1 MSTTHRKTFPKI
13 LPQLHPDAKLARFT
27 QPSVNQAD
35 PSDSVIAA
43 EISRILVV
51 GKVLFGKGDGEWK
64 YLDEKKRSAYIG
76 NIRRQQDNLFP
87 DLFAN
92 MFRTDAT
99 YGIAT
104 PSYADVDSSIT
115 DQILLDLD
123 ACYEF
128 TRLRGVAP
136 LLFDRSWGNPYGLVF
151 EGKVLSPDS
160 PRHYY
165 FAEKLVALNDSSHKQ
180 KIVEIGGGYGGLAFM
195 FNKMCPDIPYIIVDL
210 FETCILQYYF
220 LRKAGIKV
228 SLVLDPTEMLEPN
241 TVAIVPTDIS
251 DALLARYTDIGV
263 IFNSRSFSEMSET
276 TVKHYFSL
284 IQNRLRP
291 QYILHEN
298 SNFLLFPNSI
308 RHLEILASEFP
319 VDPVQYHLLQMNISP
334 FLGGG
339 GRYREFL
346 YERAKDALNN
356 SPPIGVVVG

>member
-1 MSTTHRKTFPKI
+1 MSTTHRKTFPRI
-13 LPQLHPDAKLARFT
+13 IPQLHPDANLARFT
-27 QPSVNQAD
+27 QPSVKQAD
-35 PSDSVIAA
+35 PCDFVVAA
-43 EISRILVV
+43 EISRILDKC
-51 GKVLFGKGDGEWK
+51 KVRFGKGDGEWK

-76 NIRRQQDNLFP
+76 NIRSQKDNLLP

-104 PSYADVDSSIT
+104 PSYADVDSSIA

-128 TRLRGVAP
+128 SRLRGVTP
-136 LLFDRSWGNPYGLVF
+136 LLFDSSWGNPYGLVF

-165 FAEKLVALNDSSHKQ
+165 FAEKLVALNDLSHKR

-195 FNKMCPDIPYIIVDL
+195 FKKMCPDVPYIIVDL

-228 SLVLDPTEMLEPN
+228 SFVLDPAEILESN
-241 TVAIVPTDIS
+241 TVAIVPTDIG
-251 DALLARYTDIGV
+251 DALLARHRDIGV
-263 IFNSRSFSEMSET
+263 IFNSRSFSEMSEM

-284 IQNRLRP
+284 IQDRLRP
-291 QYILHEN
+291 KYIFHEN
-298 SNFLLFPNSI
+298 SNFLLFPDSV
-308 RHLEILASEFP
+308 RHLEILACEFP
-319 VDPVQYHLLQMNISP
+319 IDPIQYRLLQVNISP

-346 YERAKDALNN
+346 YERAK
-356 SPPIGVVVG
+356 G